1 MTLTRWPR
9 RAPGTSPVGRP
20 SSRCRCFRG
29 RDAPALVA
37 LLIAALFAAASGSML
52 HAASVPLA
60 VRAEI
65 DALLSRLSA
74 SACEFE
80 RNGSWYAAA
89 DAKAH
94 LLRKLVYLE
103 RHDAVQTTEQF
114 IDLAATKSSRSGK
127 PYHVRCGKAAPLESR
142 DWLTAELATLR
153 DGDPG
158 SGEGPQRAG
167 EPASPPA
174 P

>member
-9 RAPGTSPVGRP
+9 RTLGTSPVTRPPGR
-20 SSRCRCFRG
+20 SRCSRG
-29 RDAPALVA
+29 RGAPALVG
-37 LLIAALFAAASGSML
+37 LLIAALLAPAFGSML
-52 HAASVPLA
+52 HAASVPPA

-80 RNGSWYAAA
+80 RNGSWYAAT

-94 LLRKLVYLE
+94 LLRKLAYLE

-114 IDLAATKSSRSGK
+114 IDLAATKSSSSGK

-142 DWLTAELATLR
+142 DWLTAELATVR
-153 DGDPG
+153 DGGPG
-158 SGEGPQRAG
+158 SGVGPRHAA
-167 EPASPPA
+167 EPASPPT